1 MPAPFTGFRLYKLD
15 DRWRLCLPA
24 KLEVYVKWYKPQE
37 TQECFAAP
45 GTGGMVVFPPAA
57 LEEHREMMA
66 RLDNENLRPRD
77 IGSPTYEL
85 ARTGTLVWPVTISK
99 GRLELPLEA
108 RELGIVPPEAEATVA
123 LVAFSGVFEV
133 WRPEELRAQIQK
145 SAGRWA
151 ELRAQALRG
160 RLSEPIPED
169 EAE

>member
-1 MPAPFTGFRLYKLD
+1 
-15 DRWRLCLPA
+15 
-24 KLEVYVKWYKPQE
+24 
-37 TQECFAAP
+37 
-45 GTGGMVVFPPAA
+45 
-57 LEEHREMMA
+57 
-66 RLDNENLRPRD
+66 
-77 IGSPTYEL
+77 
-85 ARTGTLVWPVTISK
+85 
-99 GRLELPLEA
+99 LELPLEA